1 MCYASLPAVMTRE
14 LRGEDVRMIR
24 MRDEDEDDLIEWVLG
39 GNREEQRRS
48 GDLSKLAVEQ
58 PIWRQSDHALE

>member
-1 MCYASLPAVMTRE
+1 MCYASLPAVMMRE

-24 MRDEDEDDLIEWVLG
+24 MRDEDEDDLIEWVLA